1 MLWKEFAMKKKK
13 GKQKSIMVELREIRD
28 KISLETQ
35 DMTYEELRK
44 YIDERLTGTLHPKE
58 VWDKPKSTKK

>member
-1 MLWKEFAMKKKK
+1 MSKIE
-13 GKQKSIMVELREIRD
+13 KQKTGKSIMEELREIRD

-44 YIDERLTGTLHPKE
+44 YIDKRLSGTLHSKE
-58 VWDKPKSTKK
+58 VWNKQTSIKK

>member
-1 MLWKEFAMKKKK
+1 MRKTKEHKSK
-13 GKQKSIMVELREIRD
+13 KSIMEELREIRD

-44 YIDERLTGTLHPKE
+44 YIDKRLSSPGSLYPKE

>member
-1 MLWKEFAMKKKK
+1 MSKIE
-13 GKQKSIMVELREIRD
+13 KQKTGKSIMEELREIRD